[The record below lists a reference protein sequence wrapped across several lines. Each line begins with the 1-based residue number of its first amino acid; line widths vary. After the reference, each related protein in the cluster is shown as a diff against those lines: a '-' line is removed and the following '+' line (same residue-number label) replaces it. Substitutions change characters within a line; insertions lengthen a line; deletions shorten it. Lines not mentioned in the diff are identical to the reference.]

1 MHSSSE
7 TQHKNASNEL
17 FLLIVALTQTLSDV
31 RGGEEGKERS
41 PSSASGEAV
50 EADDDGS
57 DDLMLLPAEH
67 FEGVSASGRAPVPLF
82 QGEGLFN

>member
-1 MHSSSE
+1 M
-7 TQHKNASNEL
+7 
-17 FLLIVALTQTLSDV
+17 LIVVTLTQTLSDV

-41 PSSASGEAV
+41 PSSASGEA

-82 QGEGLFN
+82 QGEGLFNLRSATFLFPGGLP